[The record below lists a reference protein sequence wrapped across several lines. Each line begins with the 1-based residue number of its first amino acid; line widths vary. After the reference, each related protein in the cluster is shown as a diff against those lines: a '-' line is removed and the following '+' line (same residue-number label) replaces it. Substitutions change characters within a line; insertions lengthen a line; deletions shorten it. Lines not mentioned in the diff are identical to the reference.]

1 MEDRVTYPGSSRSL
15 ESLREMRLLAL
26 LRDMI
31 DADGQARTAQVL
43 GVGYRTLK
51 RTVES
56 GRLTERMAAAL
67 ERLLLLGGGS
77 AAARERERVDAL
89 ERRVK
94 GLAEEMHAGFD
105 EVRSAVDAGLKALR
119 EEQAVAVCGCSGAG
133 WTGWRR
139 G

>member
-77 AAARERERVDAL
+77 AAARERVDAL
-89 ERRVK
+89 ERRVE